1 MADVRRLHPVD
12 VVPVRRSPA
21 PLASKAPKGP
31 TVAQDRFER
40 QGAVASAPIEQ
51 WRSAILALRHLPD
64 VPQDVPGKREWVA
77 VSRRLLGA
85 AQQAQLAMQLA
96 AFPDEPDLMV
106 ESEAAFTAIAN
117 VELRVRR
124 VEEQAGLRRPE
135 PPPDPKRPMFQQ
147 TQSLQ
152 ALNDSPIG
160 AALSAAIFPV
170 VGLLDTADALS
181 RRQQAL
187 DYPAAMSRYRARLA
201 EYEKARTEHPL
212 GVTQ

>member
-1 MADVRRLHPVD
+1 
-12 VVPVRRSPA
+12 
-21 PLASKAPKGP
+21 
-31 TVAQDRFER
+31 
-40 QGAVASAPIEQ
+40 
-51 WRSAILALRHLPD
+51 
-64 VPQDVPGKREWVA
+64 
-77 VSRRLLGA
+77 
-85 AQQAQLAMQLA
+85 
-96 AFPDEPDLMV
+96 
-106 ESEAAFTAIAN
+106 
-117 VELRVRR
+117 
-124 VEEQAGLRRPE
+124 
-135 PPPDPKRPMFQQ
+135 MFQQ